1 MGLIK
6 ARKVKVDGDRLSI
19 STQFRNFPLEK
30 SAIASFKVGRISSL
44 FDEIGIEVKCE
55 KTFLV
60 TERVSGFFELA
71 KFLCVEEAFG
81 PLWYRDAEDGRQLEQ
96 ICVGSGQFR

>member
-1 MGLIK
+1 MSVIK
-6 ARKVKVDGDRLSI
+6 ATKVEVDGDKLSV
-19 STQFRNFPLEK
+19 SAHFRNFSLHR
-30 SAIASFKVGRISSL
+30 STIASFMVRRIPSL
-44 FDEIGIEVKCE
+44 FDEIGIELKSE

-96 ICVGSGQFR
+96 TCAGSA